1 MTASRAKKMPTKI
14 MMRPAA
20 RFLPTTPRPAMMPLK
35 KGGLFRQQA
44 APWQH
49 KGKSTVSVYI
59 YKLHH
64 YYETQCHCPK
74 TQRLVHDKGVS
85 EDLVQSNDHRR
96 HISGQNTPIQFIK
109 LLSLFISH
117 LMHAFLHKHV
127 MKPLDQKIAI

>member
-1 MTASRAKKMPTKI
+1 MGTLTKTAKLMTASRAKKMPTKI

-49 KGKSTVSVYI
+49 KGKSAVSVYIYI

-74 TQRLVHDKGVS
+74 TQRLDHDKEVS
-85 EDLVQSNDHRR
+85 EDLV
-96 HISGQNTPIQFIK
+96 
-109 LLSLFISH
+109 
-117 LMHAFLHKHV
+117 
-127 MKPLDQKIAI
+127 